1 MLMCFIINN
10 IPLTGNFQYILKKV
24 DVPVLES
31 NDCEQRL
38 RRTRLGPFFQLSR
51 SSFICAGGELGK
63 DACTVIYKNFQYQYV
78 LNTQ

>member
-1 MLMCFIINN
+1 MIG
-10 IPLTGNFQYILKKV
+10 PPGNFQYILKKV

-38 RRTRLGPFFQLSR
+38 RQTRLGPFFQLSR

-63 DACTVIYKNFQYQYV
+63 DACTVIILFQFLYKNWMYCSC
-78 LNTQ
+78 LIALG